1 MTSRKA
7 AYFIALTLTVLITG
21 PLQATEP
28 TTKFPAQDIAGLPFN
43 DTALSKDDEDFV
55 AMVMRHKGTLDGRP
69 YQELPVYLQQL
80 YMAAH
85 FLPNNTKYAQPL
97 LYRAYVHYADM
108 SWLQQQYW
116 WFWLAQSYELQG
128 NTERAELAYRQAMH
142 LGMPEACVN
151 LGSMLEKQQQL
162 EQARTQYEYCIP
174 ELAHATLYLNLGSLY
189 YNNRVQK
196 QQSIIKNKLRAGEY
210 WQQSYLLDSFD
221 ADIHYNLGV
230 YHLNT
235 SKDFAKARF
244 HFAVCANRDR
254 ECVRTLGIKELK
266 GLASEP
272 QHLKQL
278 LDAQGGKRFDL
289 LYRRSQRLASH
300 PLPIDEPK
308 RSMQFS
314 FIEQGDDIIGVKVIA
329 SGDGLQNAGYLLNQ
343 WVYVDSYGAVNTS
356 TQARL
361 KEPFKA
367 QQWQVLGQ
375 SHQLTGLSNSGDWQY
390 EIRFSGK

>member
-7 AYFIALTLTVLITG
+7 AYFIALALSALITG
-21 PLQATEP
+21 SVHATEP
-28 TTKFPAQDIAGLPFN
+28 TTKFPEQDIAGLPFN

-55 AMVMRHKGTLDGRP
+55 AMMMRHKGTLDGRP
-69 YQELPVYLQQL
+69 YQDLPVYLQQL

-85 FLPNNTKYAQPL
+85 FVPNSPQYAQPL
-97 LYRAYVHYADM
+97 LYRAYAHYADM

-142 LGMPEACVN
+142 LEMPEACVN
-151 LGSMLEKQQQL
+151 LGAMLEKQQQL
-162 EQARTQYEYCIP
+162 EQARQQYEHCIP

-189 YNNRVQK
+189 YNNQVQK
-196 QQSIIKNKLRAGEY
+196 QQTISKNKLKGGEY
-210 WQQSYLLDSFD
+210 WQQSYLLDPFD

-235 SKDFAKARF
+235 SKDFAKSRF
-244 HFAVCANRDR
+244 HFAVCANQDR

-266 GLASEP
+266 GLASEQ
-272 QHLKQL
+272 QHLDL
-278 LDAQGGKRFDL
+278 VLDAQGSKRFDL
-289 LYRRSQRLASH
+289 LYKRSQRLASR
-300 PLPIDEPK
+300 PLPIDEPE
-308 RSMQFS
+308 RSIQFS

-329 SGDGLQNAGYLLNQ
+329 SSDALQNAGYLLNQ

-361 KEPFKA
+361 KAPLKA
-367 QQWQVLGQ
+367 QEWQILGQ
-375 SHQLTGLSNSGDWQY
+375 SHHLAERGNKSEWQY
-390 EIRFSGK
+390 EIRFSKK